1 MHPLDALNPKISDE
15 ELVISYGCVITDL
28 VTDNHTVSD
37 VIRNDR
43 IESHKWFTD
52 LLLLIFE
59 GYEEP
64 LAYWDLAPKI
74 VKELQEEVKKNEE
87 YIQSYRNTVNFQE
100 RILDDYDPN
109 AMIILAKAP
118 EDIQER
124 IKELD
129 DNREEIWEWIHEE
142 ANLHNVTI

>member
-37 VIRNDR
+37 VIHNDR

-74 VKELQEEVKKNEE
+74 VRELQEE
-87 YIQSYRNTVNFQE
+87 
-100 RILDDYDPN
+100 
-109 AMIILAKAP
+109 
-118 EDIQER
+118 
-124 IKELD
+124 IKRLRDHIRRMRHWAEPKMHEVHHDAWRKLH
-129 DNREEIWEWIHEE
+129 EEIYEGDD
-142 ANLHNVTI
+142 

>member
-28 VTDNHTVSD
+28 VTANHTVSD

-74 VKELQEEVKKNEE
+74 VRELQEEVKRLREGIKTYLENATSACNEVLKLKE
-87 YIQSYRNTVNFQE
+87 
-100 RILDDYDPN
+100 
-109 AMIILAKAP
+109 MI
-118 EDIQER
+118 E
-124 IKELD
+124 
-129 DNREEIWEWIHEE
+129 
-142 ANLHNVTI
+142 

>member
-74 VKELQEEVKKNEE
+74 VKQLREEVKRLRERLHIAEE
-87 YIQSYRNTVNFQE
+87 YIRNPESWNAYSFE
-100 RILDDYDPN
+100 LLNKGLDGV
-109 AMIILAKAP
+109 I
-118 EDIQER
+118 E
-124 IKELD
+124 
-129 DNREEIWEWIHEE
+129 
-142 ANLHNVTI
+142 

>member
-28 VTDNHTVSD
+28 VTDKHTVSD

-74 VKELQEEVKKNEE
+74 VRELQEE
-87 YIQSYRNTVNFQE
+87 
-100 RILDDYDPN
+100 
-109 AMIILAKAP
+109 
-118 EDIQER
+118 
-124 IKELD
+124 IKRLRELLV
-129 DNREEIWEWIHEE
+129 EAAHCIHEME
-142 ANLHNVTI
+142 GMAYAGADPDDFSKHALEFRGNVSETIGSDAPWGEEE

>member
-15 ELVISYGCVITDL
+15 ELVISYNCEITNL

-74 VKELQEEVKKNEE
+74 VKELQEEVKRLRKG
-87 YIQSYRNTVNFQE
+87 IK
-100 RILDDYDPN
+100 DY
-109 AMIILAKAP
+109 LALP
-118 EDIQER
+118 MPSR
-124 IKELD
+124 YELGSL
-129 DNREEIWEWIHEE
+129 
-142 ANLHNVTI
+142 LHD

>member
-74 VKELQEEVKKNEE
+74 VKELREEVKRLRELVDNLYDFTKQMQDKKRKDPIGLQVLKDRMYWRNEE
-87 YIQSYRNTVNFQE
+87 
-100 RILDDYDPN
+100 
-109 AMIILAKAP
+109 
-118 EDIQER
+118 
-124 IKELD
+124 
-129 DNREEIWEWIHEE
+129 
-142 ANLHNVTI
+142 

>member
-64 LAYWDLAPKI
+64 LANWDLAPKKI
-74 VKELQEEVKKNEE
+74 RGLQEEVK
-87 YIQSYRNTVNFQE
+87 R
-100 RILDDYDPN
+100 L
-109 AMIILAKAP
+109 
-118 EDIQER
+118 
-124 IKELD
+124 
-129 DNREEIWEWIHEE
+129 REEVSSVIREMLSDSEE
-142 ANLHNVTI
+142 DPSWGATVHAYIKDLQKVIE

>member
-74 VKELQEEVKKNEE
+74 VRELREEVKRLREQFGRYMQFVLWVEEEHNEVFDE
-87 YIQSYRNTVNFQE
+87 YE
-100 RILDDYDPN
+100 RKD
-109 AMIILAKAP
+109 
-118 EDIQER
+118 
-124 IKELD
+124 EL
-129 DNREEIWEWIHEE
+129 
-142 ANLHNVTI
+142 

>member
-15 ELVISYGCVITDL
+15 ELVISYNCEITNL

-74 VKELQEEVKKNEE
+74 VKELREEVKRLQI
-87 YIQSYRNTVNFQE
+87 YE
-100 RILDDYDPN
+100 RIVLCIALHQQLPDGLHVD
-109 AMIILAKAP
+109 
-118 EDIQER
+118 E
-124 IKELD
+124 ELMLRA
-129 DNREEIWEWIHEE
+129 REHLRKNGEWEGEE
-142 ANLHNVTI
+142 E

>member
-1 MHPLDALNPKISDE
+1 MNPLDALNPKISDE

-37 VIRNDR
+37 VIHDDR
-43 IESHKWFTD
+43 IWSHKWFTD

-74 VKELQEEVKKNEE
+74 VKELQEEVKRLREGIE
-87 YIQSYRNTVNFQE
+87 
-100 RILDDYDPN
+100 
-109 AMIILAKAP
+109 KALTP
-118 EDIQER
+118 RLNPTHWSNYSDMMKGLR
-124 IKELD
+124 ELI
-129 DNREEIWEWIHEE
+129 E
-142 ANLHNVTI
+142 